1 MFMSMTNDSSSDGR
15 FSKRVMSRQRASVVI
30 KNPDFTQRRIPCLIL
45 DSSKEG
51 FRLGGIHNLRRGQ
64 VVELVLGESSP
75 SSARCRVVWIGK
87 PGSKQEGEVGLETA

>member
-1 MFMSMTNDSSSDGR
+1 MMSVTNSESR
-15 FSKRVMSRQRASVVI
+15 NSKRVTAKQRASVVI
-30 KNPDFTQRRIPCLIL
+30 NNPDFSQRRIPCLIL

-64 VVELVLGESSP
+64 VVELVLGETSP

-87 PGSKQEGEVGLETA
+87 PSSKQAGEVGLETA

>member
-1 MFMSMTNDSSSDGR
+1 M
-15 FSKRVMSRQRASVVI
+15 RVTAKQRASVVI
-30 KNPDFTQRRIPCLIL
+30 RHQNFSQRRVPCLIL

-87 PGSKQEGEVGLETA
+87 PGSKQEGEVGLESA

>member
-1 MFMSMTNDSSSDGR
+1 MFMSMTNESNSESR

-75 SSARCRVVWIGK
+75 GSARCRVVWIGK
-87 PGSKQEGEVGLETA
+87 PGSKQEGEAGLETA

>member
-1 MFMSMTNDSSSDGR
+1 MYMSMTNAPNSEGR
-15 FSKRVMSRQRASVVI
+15 YSKREMSRQRASVVI
-30 KNPDFTQRRIPCLIL
+30 KNSDSTQRRVPCLIL

-64 VVELVLGESSP
+64 VVELVTGESSH

-87 PGSKQEGEVGLETA
+87 PGTKQEGEAGLETA

>member
-1 MFMSMTNDSSSDGR
+1 MTNRPNPEGR
-15 FSKRVMSRQRASVVI
+15 NSKRVTAKQRASVVI
-30 KNPDFTQRRIPCLIL
+30 RTPDFSQRRIPCLIL

-75 SSARCRVVWIGK
+75 SSARCKVVWIGK
-87 PGSKQEGEVGLETA
+87 PGSKQEGEAGLESA